1 MVAITLIVLLVMPLG
16 INRHAVVVLLSITDP
31 QSKILVEPEKIDVGA
46 QRAGREMAL
55 GLRRRA
61 REPGESF
68 GCRPNRPQR
77 SLQERLLGFR
87 ALSAGPAKQ
96 LLQCQSKNF
105 FPKYA
110 LN

>member
-1 MVAITLIVLLVMPLG
+1 
-16 INRHAVVVLLSITDP
+16 
-31 QSKILVEPEKIDVGA
+31 
-46 QRAGREMAL
+46 MAL

-96 LLQCQSKNF
+96 LLNVRVKNSSQNTHQTSGSIFFFNFGLGKLASQSLR
-105 FPKYA
+105 P
-110 LN
+110 LQITLE